1 MSDNPATG
9 GKRYELFKEIQ
20 RKQYFLA
27 SGKKGYTRSIEENL
41 IENIIHR
48 GWEESVVPEQNALAG
63 KSERELI
70 AFFETIRLEFPIF
83 SDDDLSDQTEDEY
96 IDLDDIEEFDEIME
110 EDIDSFSRELDSIPD
125 ENRED
130 VLMLMLAFPAL
141 QTIGFPIT
149 VFLSGDGGAQLT
161 DRQRQQIDWARQL
174 AYKVVEMIETK
185 KKSDTNK
192 LQQEAERFAA
202 AFVPKDKIRSVIDEI
217 REAYVRGKP

>member
-1 MSDNPATG
+1 MSDIPATPG
-9 GKRYELFKEIQ
+9 HLYELFRHTQ

-41 IENIIHR
+41 IENIIRR
-48 GWEESVVPEQNALAG
+48 GWEESVLPERNTLAG

-70 AFFETIRLEFPIF
+70 AFFKTIELEFPIF
-83 SDDDLSDQTEDEY
+83 SDDDLSDEY

-174 AYKVVEMIETK
+174 AYKVVEIVETK
-185 KKSDTNK
+185 KKSEKNK

-202 AFVPKDKIRSVIDEI
+202 AFVPKDKVGSVIDEI
-217 REAYVRGKP
+217 REAYVRGRS